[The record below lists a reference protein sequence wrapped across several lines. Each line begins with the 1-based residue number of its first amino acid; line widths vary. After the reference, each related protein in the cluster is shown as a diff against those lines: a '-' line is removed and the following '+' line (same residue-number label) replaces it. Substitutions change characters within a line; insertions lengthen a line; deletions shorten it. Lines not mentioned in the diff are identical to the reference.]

1 MDQHAASETEAEL
14 TPSAW
19 VTIVIPTFNRASFLA
34 TAIDSALAQD
44 YPNVECLVVDDGST
58 DETPAVLSGYAGRIT
73 TVRQENRGVSGAINR
88 GFEAASGEYV
98 SVLNS
103 DDELYPSAISA
114 TVAALE
120 SRPNAS
126 AAHGIVQLTTLSGEP
141 LYRYSV
147 GDQDLLDAVRF
158 HASPSTTGMV
168 YPRALVLRIGGWNP
182 KYKCGS
188 DYDLWLRLGL
198 VGEYVFVHEV
208 LGTFVQHPGSI
219 TTACDPRQSAREY
232 IAVTEDF
239 LARPDLPN
247 WDASV
252 AAAALRT
259 AYYCAGVIVGRT
271 VNQPGERFTI
281 NDEVAPRYADFES
294 ADS

>member
-1 MDQHAASETEAEL
+1 MAS
-14 TPSAW
+14 

-58 DETPAVLSGYAGRIT
+58 DETPALLARYGDWIT
-73 TVRQENRGVSGAINR
+73 TVSQENRGVSGAINR

-103 DDELYPSAISA
+103 DDELFPGAMSA
-114 TVAALE
+114 TVAALVA
-120 SRPNAS
+120 RPGAS
-126 AAHGIVQLTTLSGEP
+126 AAHGVVQLTSITGAP
-141 LYRYSV
+141 LYTYAV
-147 GDQDLLDAVRF
+147 GEMSLLDAVRF

-168 YPRALVLRIGGWNP
+168 YSRSLVTKIGGWNP
-182 KYKCGS
+182 KYECGS

-198 VGEYVFVHEV
+198 AGEYVFVDQL

-219 TTACDPRQSAREY
+219 TTMCDPGQSAKEY

-239 LARPDLPN
+239 LARTELPD
-247 WDASV
+247 WDATV
-252 AAAALRT
+252 AAQALRT
-259 AYYCAGVIVGRT
+259 AYYCSGIIVGRT

-281 NDEVAPRYADFES
+281 TDQVAPRYVDFGS
-294 ADS
+294 NAG